1 MNHSVLLFLCGAV
14 LFAIGWLVV
23 IDLRNGKK
31 FRLDLAPNKQKSV
44 LTPKAVWLRFS
55 VQLILFAYLFFA
67 AAFRYHSPVLVAVSL
82 LALGTSIMVL
92 TISLKKLR
100 TANKD
105 WNSESAS

>member
-1 MNHSVLLFLCGAV
+1 MNHSVLFFLCGAV

-55 VQLILFAYLFFA
+55 VQLILFAFFFA